1 MCDESCE
8 LYGDIKLILNEDSY
22 LINLY
27 QRFPVTLDRGQ
38 DATIW
43 DNNGKQYID
52 CMGGYGVAIIGHCN
66 NDVIN
71 AIDLQLNKLMVC
83 HMSTYHDSRLQFLS
97 KLNSIAPDNLG
108 RIFLSNSG
116 AESIEAALKFSRK
129 YSQKTGVISMH
140 GGYHGKTFGALS
152 VTYNSK
158 YRKSFSPLLEGIK
171 FVPFGDTSS
180 LNEAIDESI
189 GTVILEPIQGE
200 TGIIMPPEGYVRAV
214 RDICTEK
221 KIVLIFDEIQT
232 GLGRTGKM
240 WAGQNW
246 STVPDIMCI
255 AKGVASGVPTGVTFV
270 KDEIAKCMN
279 LGEHSSTFAG
289 NPISCS
295 AGSATIDAI
304 INGDLVNKA
313 SATGMYFKNRLLEL
327 KDKHPIIRD
336 VRGMGMMLALESRFD
351 VRDVLMDG
359 IKNGLLMLYSGR
371 TIIRLLPPLVMKK
384 EQVSKAIEILDV
396 ILTEEEKRRNVKR

>member
-1 MCDESCE
+1 
-8 LYGDIKLILNEDSY
+8 LITNEDSF

-27 QRFPVTLDRGQ
+27 QRFPVTVERAQG
-38 DATIW
+38 ATIW
-43 DNNGKQYID
+43 DTDGKEYID

-66 NDVIN
+66 KDVIN
-71 AIDLQLNKLMVC
+71 AITLQMNKLMVC
-83 HMSTYHDSRLQFLS
+83 HMSTYNDSRLQFLS
-97 KLNSIAPDNLG
+97 KLNSIAPENLS
-108 RIFLSNSG
+108 RIFFSNSG

-129 YSQKTGVISMH
+129 FSQKGGIISMY

-158 YRKSFSPLLEGIK
+158 YRKSFNPLLEGIK
-171 FVPFGDTSS
+171 FVPFGDISS
-180 LNEAIDESI
+180 LIDAIDESI

-200 TGIIMPPEGYVRAV
+200 SGIIMPPDGYVKAV
-214 RDICTEK
+214 REICTEK
-221 KIVLIFDEIQT
+221 KLVLIFDEIQT

-246 STVPDIMCI
+246 TTAPDIMCI
-255 AKGVASGVPTGVTFV
+255 AKGIASGIPTGVTFV

-289 NPISCS
+289 NPITCS
-295 AGSATIDAI
+295 AGSATIDTI
-304 INGDLVNKA
+304 IKEDLVTKA
-313 SATGMYFKNRLLEL
+313 SDTGTYFKKNLIEL
-327 KDKHPIIRD
+327 KEKHPIIRD

-351 VRDVLMDG
+351 IRDILMDG
-359 IKNGLLMLYSGR
+359 IRNGLLMLYSGR

-384 EQVSKAIEILDV
+384 EQVSKAIEIMDK
-396 ILTEEEKRRNVKR
+396 ILSLEEKRRNVKN

>member
-1 MCDESCE
+1 LCDESCE

-66 NDVIN
+66 KDVIN
-71 AIDLQLNKLMVC
+71 AIALQLNKLMVC

-396 ILTEEEKRRNVKR
+396 ILTEEEKRHNVKR

>member
-8 LYGDIKLILNEDSY
+8 LYGDFKLILNEDSF

-43 DNNGKQYID
+43 DTDGKEYID

-66 NDVIN
+66 KDVIN
-71 AIDLQLNKLMVC
+71 AITYQMNKLMVC

-97 KLNSIAPDNLG
+97 KLNSIAPVNLG

-116 AESIEAALKFSRK
+116 AESVEAALKFSRK

-140 GGYHGKTFGALS
+140 GGYHGKTYGALS

-171 FVPFGDTSS
+171 FVPFGDISS
-180 LNEAIDESI
+180 LTEAIDESI
-189 GTVILEPIQGE
+189 GTVIVEPIQGE
-200 TGIIMPPEGYVRAV
+200 SGIIMPPEGYVRSV

-255 AKGVASGVPTGVTFV
+255 AKGIASGIPTGVTFV
-270 KDEIAKCMN
+270 KDEIAKCMS

-304 INGDLVNKA
+304 IKGDLVSKA
-313 SATGMYFKNRLLEL
+313 SDTGKYFKNRLVEL

-351 VRDVLMDG
+351 VRDILMDG

-384 EQVSKAIEILDV
+384 EQVSTAIEILDA
-396 ILTEEEKRRNVKR
+396 ILSEEEKRRNVKR

>member
-1 MCDESCE
+1 
-8 LYGDIKLILNEDSY
+8 LITNEDSF

-27 QRFPVTLDRGQ
+27 QRFPVTVERAQG
-38 DATIW
+38 ATIW
-43 DNNGKQYID
+43 DTDGKEYID

-66 NDVIN
+66 KDVIN
-71 AIDLQLNKLMVC
+71 AITLQMNKLMVC
-83 HMSTYHDSRLQFLS
+83 HMSTYNDSRLQFLS
-97 KLNSIAPDNLG
+97 KLNSIAPENLS

-129 YSQKTGVISMH
+129 FSQKGGIISMY

-158 YRKSFSPLLEGIK
+158 YRKSFNPLLEGIK
-171 FVPFGDTSS
+171 FVPFGDISS
-180 LNEAIDESI
+180 LIDAIDESI

-200 TGIIMPPEGYVRAV
+200 SGIIMPPDGYVKAV
-214 RDICTEK
+214 REICTEK
-221 KIVLIFDEIQT
+221 KLVLIFDEIQT

-246 STVPDIMCI
+246 TTAPDIMCI
-255 AKGVASGVPTGVTFV
+255 AKGIASGIPTGVTFV

-289 NPISCS
+289 NPITCS
-295 AGSATIDAI
+295 AGSATIDTI
-304 INGDLVNKA
+304 IKEDLVTKA
-313 SATGMYFKNRLLEL
+313 SDTGTYFKKNLIEL
-327 KDKHPIIRD
+327 KEKHPIIRD

-351 VRDVLMDG
+351 VRDILMDG
-359 IKNGLLMLYSGR
+359 IRNGLLMLYSGR

-384 EQVSKAIEILDV
+384 EQVSRAIEIMDK
-396 ILTEEEKRRNVKR
+396 ILSLEEKRRNVKN